1 MSNFFAKGPDYFTLF
16 EKGIEISFKAAKVLQ
31 TSFTDGMIDKNEI
44 AQLKEIEHEGDRHV
58 HDCSSLIADAFITP
72 IDRSD
77 MMDMVRAIEAITDS
91 IDDIGNQIYMMHI
104 TKANETTVKL
114 VDLIVKSCEGLCTLM
129 SDFKQF
135 KKNTRRIKETTVYVN
150 NLEEEGDAIFSEA
163 MRQLFDPANKMEM
176 IDVIRLQNLYNTME
190 NSLDYCEDVAD
201 IVEQIII
208 SNT

>member
-16 EKGIEISFKAAKVLQ
+16 ETGISISCKAAKVLQ
-31 TSFTDGMIDKNEI
+31 TSFTDGMIDKKEI
-44 AQLKEIEHEGDRHV
+44 TQLKEIEHEGDKHV
-58 HDCSSLIADAFITP
+58 HECSSLIADAFITP

-77 MMDMVRAIEAITDS
+77 MMDLVAAIESVTDS

-104 TKANETTVKL
+104 SKANETTVKL

-129 SDFKQF
+129 ADFKQF
-135 KKNTRRIKETTVYVN
+135 KKTSKHIKEMSVFVN

-163 MRQLFDPANKMEM
+163 MRALFDPANKMEM